1 MGGRTGAEVG
11 RILHTWNLMK
21 LYFVLEY
28 IRIPNYFPPVT
39 FGVRVNCVTIVNCI
53 NLTALNASN

>member
-1 MGGRTGAEVG
+1 
-11 RILHTWNLMK
+11 MK

-28 IRIPNYFPPVT
+28 IRIPICFPPVT